1 MKRARSASLHR
12 AGGALVLAA
21 VVLFAG
27 FPAFAAWR
35 AIPPVTPARAKTTQ
49 QQIPAKLPVSRG
61 AAAPVMRTAAPARRK
76 EAFSK
81 TQVSLWLRP
90 VARATHLSTGLLWTI
105 VWLINLGI
113 LLWVLYFIFYRMKSW
128 SLPGLMHN
136 RTQTIR
142 RRLADAEEAVVE
154 ATERLRSI
162 EARLA
167 GVGAEVAALQAQT
180 RQEAEM
186 EYRRLT
192 AESAAEAEKIAHAAA
207 RQIAASSQ
215 TARQELRHYA
225 AELAVAV
232 AERRLRRDVNAE
244 MDEVLV
250 RQAAGHFAAAGRQP
264 V

>member
-1 MKRARSASLHR
+1 MKRGLRASLHR
-12 AGGALVLAA
+12 AGGALALAA
-21 VVLFAG
+21 VVLLAG
-27 FPAFAAWR
+27 LPAFAAVQ
-35 AIPPVTPARAKTTQ
+35 AIPPVTPARAQATPQ
-49 QQIPAKLPVSRG
+49 NPAQLPASRG
-61 AAAPVMRTAAPARRK
+61 AAAPVVHTAAPARRK

-105 VWLINLGI
+105 IWLINLGI
-113 LLWVLYFIFYRMKSW
+113 LLWVLYFVFYRMKNW
-128 SLPGLMHN
+128 SLPGLMRN

-142 RRLADAEEAVVE
+142 RRLAEAEEAVAE

-167 GVGAEVAALQAQT
+167 GVDAEVAALQAQT
-180 RQEAEM
+180 QQEAEM
-186 EYRRLT
+186 ESRRLT
-192 AESAAEAEKIAHAAA
+192 AESAAEAEKIAQAAA

-215 TARQELRHYA
+215 TARLELRHYA

>member
-1 MKRARSASLHR
+1 MTGADANPLRRAVW
-12 AGGALVLAA
+12 ALALAA
-21 VVLFAG
+21 VVLMG
-27 FPAFAAWR
+27 GLPAFAASR
-35 AIPPVTPARAKTTQ
+35 AIPPVKPATAKTAQ
-49 QQIPAKLPVSRG
+49 QQIPTSRG
-61 AAAPVMRTAAPARRK
+61 AASPVVHAAAPPRQK

-90 VARATHLSTGLLWTI
+90 AARATHLSTGLLWTI
-105 VWLINLGI
+105 IWLINLGI
-113 LLWVLYFIFYRMKSW
+113 LLWVLYFVFYRMKSW
-128 SLPGLMHN
+128 SLPGLMRN

-142 RRLADAEEAVVE
+142 RRLAEAEEAVAE

-167 GVGAEVAALQAQT
+167 GVDAEVAALQAQT
-180 RQEAEM
+180 RQEAEL

-192 AESAAEAEKIAHAAA
+192 AESAAEAEKIAHMAA
-207 RQIAASSQ
+207 RQMEASSQ

-244 MDEVLV
+244 MDETLV
-250 RQAAGHFAAAGRQP
+250 RQAAGHFAAANRQP

>member
-1 MKRARSASLHR
+1 MADQTGGQARDREMAELRAQSSSLEGQV
-12 AGGALVLAA
+12 AALEEEVAVL
-21 VVLFAG
+21 
-27 FPAFAAWR
+27 
-35 AIPPVTPARAKTTQ
+35 
-49 QQIPAKLPVSRG
+49 
-61 AAAPVMRTAAPARRK
+61 
-76 EAFSK
+76 
-81 TQVSLWLRP
+81 
-90 VARATHLSTGLLWTI
+90 
-105 VWLINLGI
+105 
-113 LLWVLYFIFYRMKSW
+113 
-128 SLPGLMHN
+128 
-136 RTQTIR
+136 R
-142 RRLADAEEAVVE
+142 RRLAEAEEAVAE

-167 GVGAEVAALQAQT
+167 GVDAEVAALQTQT

-186 EYRRLT
+186 EYRRLA
-192 AESAAEAEKIAHAAA
+192 AESAVEADKIAQAAA

>member
-1 MKRARSASLHR
+1 MNRARPNPLRR
-12 AGGALVLAA
+12 AAWALALAA
-21 VVLFAG
+21 AGLCAVL
-27 FPAFAAWR
+27 PAFAASG
-35 AIPPVTPARAKTTQ
+35 AITPVPAARAKTTQ
-49 QQIPAKLPVSRG
+49 QPIFPKLPTGRG
-61 AAAPVMRTAAPARRK
+61 AAAPVAHTAAPPRQK

-113 LLWVLYFIFYRMKSW
+113 LLWVLYFVFYRMRNW

-136 RTQTIR
+136 RTHTIR

-180 RQEAEM
+180 RQEAEL

-192 AESAAEAEKIAHAAA
+192 AESVAEAEKIAQAAA

-215 TARQELRHYA
+215 TARLELRHYA

-232 AERRLRRDVNAE
+232 AERRLRRDVNGE